1 MRRLLPLFIIFLA
14 GMSCAVRGQNAAT
27 AVKEPVTVASLL
39 TYKDSLFLSV
49 AEGKK
54 FLLHPVKA
62 KQTLF
67 SIARYYGLSLE
78 ELFEYNTHFRTDP
91 TLRTGTRVKIPIPNR
106 ALKRYKNSKF
116 VVSKNVPVY
125 YVVQAGDNL
134 YQICKRNFG
143 MPVDSI
149 SKRNKL
155 KDNNIRPGQLLLVA
169 WMGVEGI
176 PVEWRPAR
184 SFTKNDAMKER
195 YDEEKKRK
203 KEGISQGVC
212 FWQKDSKEKGDLYA
226 MHREAEIGSTMA
238 VTNPMGGRTV
248 YAKVIGRIPSGYE
261 SNIEVILSPEAAR
274 TLGAR
279 DPRFF
284 VKVKFLK

>member
-1 MRRLLPLFIIFLA
+1 MRRVLPLFITFLFLLP
-14 GMSCAVRGQNAAT
+14 GLLRSQT
-27 AVKEPVTVASLL
+27 APKEPLTPLL
-39 TYKDSLFLSV
+39 TSRDSLFLTV
-49 AEGKK
+49 VEGKK
-54 FLLHPVKA
+54 FLQHPVKS

-67 SIARYYGLSLE
+67 SLARYYGLSLE
-78 ELFEYNTHFRTDP
+78 ELYENNTQFRTDP

-106 ALKRYKNSKF
+106 ALKRYKNTRF
-116 VVSKNVPVY
+116 VASKNVPVY
-125 YVVQAGDNL
+125 YVVQPGDNL

-149 SKRNKL
+149 LKRNKL
-155 KDNNIRPGQLLLVA
+155 KDNNIRPGQLLHVA
-169 WMGVEGI
+169 WMGVDGI
-176 PVEWRPAR
+176 PAEWRPVR
-184 SFTKNDAMKER
+184 TFTKNDAMKER
-195 YDEEKKRK
+195 FDEEKKHK

-226 MHREAEIGSTMA
+226 MHREAVIGSTMA
-238 VTNPMGGRTV
+238 ITNPMGGRTV